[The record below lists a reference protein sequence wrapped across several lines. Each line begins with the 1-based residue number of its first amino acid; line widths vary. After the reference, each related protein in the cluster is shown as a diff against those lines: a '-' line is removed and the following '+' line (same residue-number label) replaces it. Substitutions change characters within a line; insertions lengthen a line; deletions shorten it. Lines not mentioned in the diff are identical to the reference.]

1 MLAYLSCEMDCNR
14 ETILDELNDF
24 EKKRPSEI
32 SPILDGYLARIAKTG
47 DIMFPWNKL
56 RPLFRRKL
64 EMVLNDFY
72 ETCPAD
78 NLPILPN
85 VESFKYDVMRTKLM
99 EALDSFQ
106 SAPFTIQRL
115 CELVTNPRKHYRRTD
130 KFMRGLEKNILVVST
145 IEPKSS
151 LIHEINHNGNGA
163 IIVNGLISNSPT
175 GIAGDNSTMSN
186 SNLKESPPLDNFA
199 SVFATSTI
207 ASTVTATMEVE
218 VSSMT
223 QDDEINSHLD
233 QCDEEDSNLNSD
245 SSEVESTSNQPI
257 VSAMDTSPD
266 FSEEIEEKIHSQIE
280 PCTSS
285 TVDTIRN
292 VPCTN
297 ISPCEISSEAEAD
310 GSSSSDTQI
319 VPETSKC
326 ILEEENLPSDNETES
341 HNIGPDSTVEQEK
354 DEDLDV
360 ENTEIHANEV
370 SSNQANEVSNL
381 NFTDNHPGQMIASSS
396 SELDETSLNNLM
408 EKKGLTMETEATS
421 TKDNFVESS
430 EKDVDETEPMEQD

>member
-1 MLAYLSCEMDCNR
+1 MSVTNRKICSEEEMDCNR

-32 SPILDGYLARIAKTG
+32 PPILDDYLVRIAKTG

-64 EMVLNDFY
+64 EIVLNDFY

-85 VESFKYDVMRTKLM
+85 VEAFKYEVMRSKLM

-151 LIHEINHNGNGA
+151 SIHEVNHNGNNA
-163 IIVNGLISNSPT
+163 VIVNGLISNSSNIIT
-175 GIAGDNSTMSN
+175 DNTALN
-186 SNLKESPPLDNFA
+186 PNLKDNPPLDNFA
-199 SVFATSTI
+199 SVFSASTI

-223 QDDEINSHLD
+223 QDNDINSHID
-233 QCDEEDSNLNSD
+233 HSDDEDINHITT
-245 SSEVESTSNQPI
+245 EVENTIGHPV
-257 VSAMDTSPD
+257 VSAMDISPD
-266 FSEEIEEKIHSQIE
+266 ISDDIEEKVHNQIK

-285 TVDTIRN
+285 TINTLQN
-292 VPCTN
+292 VPCAEN
-297 ISPCEISSEAEAD
+297 SPCGESSSEVEAD
-310 GSSSSDTQI
+310 INSSSDTQI
-319 VPETSKC
+319 VPENTKC
-326 ILEEENLPSDNETES
+326 ILEEENPTSEVYADS
-341 HNIGPDSTVEQEK
+341 HSINPNDTAEEEDK
-354 DEDLDV
+354 TTDLDV
-360 ENTEIHANEV
+360 ENTEIIASEQISSTTNLNLVDPQTVELFTT
-370 SSNQANEVSNL
+370 SSNELEVGSVVC
-381 NFTDNHPGQMIASSS
+381 
-396 SELDETSLNNLM
+396 SLKEM
-408 EKKGLTMETEATS
+408 KEQKKQEVMETEATLI
-421 TKDNFVESS
+421 KE
-430 EKDVDETEPMEQD
+430 EKIIIDETEPMEQD

>member
-1 MLAYLSCEMDCNR
+1 MDCNR

-32 SPILDGYLARIAKTG
+32 PPILDDYLVRIAKTG

-64 EMVLNDFY
+64 EIVLNDFY

-85 VESFKYDVMRTKLM
+85 VEAFKYEVMRSKLM

-151 LIHEINHNGNGA
+151 SIHEVNHNGNNA
-163 IIVNGLISNSPT
+163 VIVNGLISNSSNIIT
-175 GIAGDNSTMSN
+175 DNSALN
-186 SNLKESPPLDNFA
+186 SNLKDNPPLDNFA
-199 SVFATSTI
+199 SVFSASTI

-223 QDDEINSHLD
+223 QDNDINSHID
-233 QCDEEDSNLNSD
+233 HSDDEDINHITA
-245 SSEVESTSNQPI
+245 EVESTVGHPV
-257 VSAMDTSPD
+257 VSAMDISPD
-266 FSEEIEEKIHSQIE
+266 ISDDIEEKVHNQIE

-285 TVDTIRN
+285 TVNNLQN
-292 VPCTN
+292 VPCSEN
-297 ISPCEISSEAEAD
+297 SSCGEISSEVETD
-310 GSSSSDTQI
+310 INSSSDTQI
-319 VPETSKC
+319 VPENTKC
-326 ILEEENLPSDNETES
+326 ILEEDNPTSDVYTES
-341 HNIGPDSTVEQEK
+341 HNVNPNDAVEEEEEK
-354 DEDLDV
+354 TTDLDV
-360 ENTEIHANEV
+360 ESTEIIASEQI
-370 SSNQANEVSNL
+370 SSTTNL
-381 NFTDNHPGQMIASSS
+381 NLVDPQTVELFASSTN
-396 SELDETSLNNLM
+396 ELEVGSIVCNLK
-408 EKKGLTMETEATS
+408 EIKDQKKQEIMETEAS
-421 TKDNFVESS
+421 LTKE
-430 EKDVDETEPMEQD
+430 EKTVSDEAEPMEQD

>member
-1 MLAYLSCEMDCNR
+1 MSVTNRKICSEEEMDCNR

-32 SPILDGYLARIAKTG
+32 PPILDDYLVRIAKTG

-64 EMVLNDFY
+64 EIVLNDFY

-85 VESFKYDVMRTKLM
+85 VEAFKYEVMRSKLM

-151 LIHEINHNGNGA
+151 SIHEVNHNGNNA
-163 IIVNGLISNSPT
+163 VIVNGLISNSSNIIT
-175 GIAGDNSTMSN
+175 DNTALN
-186 SNLKESPPLDNFA
+186 PNLKDNPPLDNFA
-199 SVFATSTI
+199 SVFSASTI

-223 QDDEINSHLD
+223 QDNDINSHID
-233 QCDEEDSNLNSD
+233 HSDDEDINHITT
-245 SSEVESTSNQPI
+245 EVENTIGHPV
-257 VSAMDTSPD
+257 VSAMDISPD
-266 FSEEIEEKIHSQIE
+266 ISDDIEEKVHNQIK

-285 TVDTIRN
+285 TINTLQN
-292 VPCTN
+292 VPCAEN
-297 ISPCEISSEAEAD
+297 SPCGESSSEVEAD
-310 GSSSSDTQI
+310 INSSSDTQI
-319 VPETSKC
+319 VPENTKC
-326 ILEEENLPSDNETES
+326 ILEEENPTPEVYADS
-341 HNIGPDSTVEQEK
+341 HSINPNDTAEEEDK
-354 DEDLDV
+354 TTDLDV
-360 ENTEIHANEV
+360 ENTEIIASEQI
-370 SSNQANEVSNL
+370 SSTTNL
-381 NFTDNHPGQMIASSS
+381 NLVDPQTVELFTTNSN
-396 SELDETSLNNLM
+396 ELEVGSVVCSLKEM
-408 EKKGLTMETEATS
+408 KEQKKQEVMETEATLI
-421 TKDNFVESS
+421 KE
-430 EKDVDETEPMEQD
+430 EKIIIDETEPMEQD